1 MVAILEDGGGSSFLF
16 SERDDALG
24 FSSSKHNHHHIIQET
39 QEAMA
44 LKNKK
49 TVNGEAEAEAKT
61 MVPSLHPIDVENYDA
76 SPNIIP
82 MVAGFTN

>member
-1 MVAILEDGGGSSFLF
+1 
-16 SERDDALG
+16 
-24 FSSSKHNHHHIIQET
+24 
-39 QEAMA
+39 MA

-49 TVNGEAEAEAKT
+49 TVNAEAEAET

-82 MVAGFTN
+82 M